1 MLLFQSILPW
11 EPTQEVFALGQEQE
25 GWFPLLI
32 VDAICHY
39 VKLLYYISIRRV
51 SYGLL
56 GCPVLRFDREMAE
69 KRKVKVALYLE
80 ARQISELKKLAEAR
94 DSVMSKLIRRA
105 IQEFIE
111 RENFLTVPVPTGR
124 INESGE
130 HLEMVVQNK
139 ISPKR
144 RPRK

>member
-1 MLLFQSILPW
+1 M
-11 EPTQEVFALGQEQE
+11 FALGQEQE

-32 VDAICHY
+32 VDAVCTY
-39 VKLLYYISIRRV
+39 VKLLYYTSIRRAT
-51 SYGLL
+51 YGLL
-56 GCPVLRFDREMAE
+56 GRPVLRFDREMAE

-80 ARQISELKKLAEAR
+80 AGQISELKKLAEAR

-111 RENFLTVPVPTGR
+111 REKFLAMPVPTGR
-124 INESGE
+124 ISESGE
-130 HLEMVVQNK
+130 HVEMVVQSR
-139 ISPKR
+139 IAPKH